1 MISYD
6 DYLAGKLA
14 LHIPAGFETKQPV
27 NPMLFPFQRDIT
39 RWSLELGQ
47 SAVFLEC
54 GLGKTPIQLEWAY
67 HVAEHTNRPVL
78 ILAPL
83 TVADQTVREGN
94 KFGREVAYCRNQEQA
109 DKADAP
115 IIITNYEMLS
125 HFNPSAFGG
134 SVLDESSILKNF
146 TGVTKQA
153 IINAFASTQF
163 KLACTATPAPNDD
176 LELGNHAEHLGIMRS
191 NEMISRWFINDTM
204 AAGSYRLK
212 HHASDH
218 FWEWLTSWAVCLST
232 PSDLGYSDEGYE
244 LPPIVEHTHVIP
256 VDHRRAWGEQD
267 KNGQG
272 LLLLIGRTSATS
284 MHKEKHA
291 TLEKRMEMAAEIGF
305 SHMNEPV
312 VFWVNYDYEADLLKK
327 LLPHAIEVRGSQPRE
342 IKRQGLM
349 DFADGHKLHLITKPE
364 IAGLGMNW
372 QHCGRQ
378 VFTSINHKFE
388 MRYQCKRRSHRFGRV
403 GQVDIHTIL
412 AESEFD
418 IFSNLQRKE
427 TDHITMQHEMITA
440 MKLHGLSLRTNK
452 KAAVHRKH
460 RVPMQLP
467 AWAY

>member
-27 NPMLFPFQRDIT
+27 NPMLFPFQHDT
-39 RWSLELGQ
+39 ADWALQLGQ
-47 SAVFLEC
+47 AAILLEC
-54 GLGKTPIQLEWAY
+54 GMGKTPVALEWGH
-67 HVAEHTNRPVL
+67 HVAEHTNKPTL
-78 ILAPL
+78 TIAPL
-83 TVADQTVREGN
+83 SVSDQTVREGR
-94 KFGREVAYCRNQEQA
+94 KFGREITYVREQSEVGNHA
-109 DKADAP
+109 QV
-115 IIITNYEMLS
+115 ITNYEMIG
-125 HFNPSAFGG
+125 HFDPTMFGG
-134 SVLDESSILKNF
+134 VVLDESSILKNF
-146 TGVTKQA
+146 TGKTKQML
-153 IINAFASTQF
+153 IDMFAATPF
-163 KLACTATPAPNDD
+163 RLACTATPAPNDH
-176 LELGNHAEHLGIMRS
+176 LELGNHAEFLGIMRS

-212 HHASDH
+212 HHAAGH

-244 LPPIVEHTHVIP
+244 LPPIVEHTHTIP
-256 VDHRRAWGEQD
+256 VDHRRAWNEQD

-291 TLEKRMEMAAEIGF
+291 TLEKRMEMAAEIAA
-305 SHMNEPV
+305 SYMNEPV

-349 DFADGHKLHLITKPE
+349 DFADGRKLHLITKPE

-388 MRYQCKRRSHRFGRV
+388 MRYQCKRRSHRFGRM

-427 TDHITMQHEMITA
+427 TDHITMQHEMIAA

-460 RVPMQLP
+460 RVPMQMP
-467 AWAY
+467 VWI